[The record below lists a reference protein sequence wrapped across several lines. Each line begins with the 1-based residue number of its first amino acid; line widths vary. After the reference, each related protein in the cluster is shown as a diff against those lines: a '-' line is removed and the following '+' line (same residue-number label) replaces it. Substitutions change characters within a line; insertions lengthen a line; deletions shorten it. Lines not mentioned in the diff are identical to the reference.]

1 MPKFLRKDIGGLAPD
16 ASELYYTILINNNNV
31 DASSNATGPVPL
43 KFNET
48 RSNPYVGCAG
58 DYFMSVI
65 SYQLDTIDVP
75 LFIWDAV
82 PGAKGTG
89 AINKSSYWVTIVDE
103 GSGTAYHVNAT
114 WNPQDKTAQLPPV
127 PVPNDYNNYPYYYA
141 YTYDWV
147 IARFNDA
154 IAIAYSNAGGTNSAP
169 FIVLDP
175 STKIVSVVA
184 DATEFD
190 STGPTY
196 SLYFNTELYSLFSS
210 ITAIRTNE
218 STTHATYGFYNMD
231 YLIQFNINPDSSN
244 LKIVYTDFTSVPPS
258 GGYNAIYNNSE
269 YSPFPYWN
277 PVESIVFTAQQLTLV
292 PELIMEP
299 TNYGE
304 ASNTNSNSDTNYILA
319 EYATPLKYGAEY
331 QPNIFYQ
338 PTSEFKLVELYG
350 EDALSS
356 LSIQVFWKDTF
367 GSLHQLLLEP
377 GGQAYIKL
385 LFRKKSYYVG
395 LAGEDEDNK

>member
-1 MPKFLRKDIGGLAPD
+1 MPKFLRKDVGGLAPD

-31 DASSNATGPVPL
+31 DASSNASGPIPL

-82 PGAKGTG
+82 PGAKTTPALG
-89 AINKSSYWVTIVDE
+89 KSSYWVTIVDE
-103 GSGTAYHVNAT
+103 NTGTAYQVNAS
-114 WNPQDKTAQLPPV
+114 WIPQDKTAPFPPV
-127 PVPNDYNNYPYYYA
+127 PIPNNYNNYPFYYA
-141 YTYDWV
+141 YTYDHV
-147 IARFNDA
+147 IGLFNTA
-154 IAIAYSNAGGTNSAP
+154 ISSAYSNAGGTSYAP
-169 FIVLDP
+169 FIVLDSNTRSVSIVGSQSEFQTP
-175 STKIVSVVA
+175 SPA
-184 DATEFD
+184 
-190 STGPTY
+190 Y

-210 ITAIRTNE
+210 TTAVRTNE
-218 STTHATYGFYNMD
+218 ASIKTTYGYYNMD
-231 YLIQFNINPDSSN
+231 YQIQFTLNPDGSN
-244 LKIVYTDFTSVPPS
+244 LKTVYTDFTSVPPS
-258 GGYNAIYNNSE
+258 GGYNAVYNDSE

-304 ASNTNSNSDTNYILA
+304 ASNTNSNTDTNYILA
-319 EYATPLKYGAEY
+319 EYATPLKTGAEY

-350 EDALSS
+350 EEALNS

-395 LAGEDEDNK
+395 LAKE